1 LNARARAT
9 TDEDV
14 VHLDIGSFDGGGL
27 AVFDGLGG
35 NVVAVVVIE
44 DEQIVVAL
52 AGREGQF
59 AGEITVA
66 FAGWGSINDCSEE
79 TVGALGLLEGRGKE
93 IRIREQRKSRSL
105 RFGGALVLPGLLE
118 VGLGSGHS
126 IGSVLAER
134 VQGQARENL
143 EFIGGNKGGLQGGGN
158 WEAHGG
164 MGESNKLF
172 DLCWM
177 KSCMGPVG
185 DRSNSGGQV
194 NLPKAIG
201 GGVAAAC
208 EDSSVR
214 VGHIHVMF
222 AESGNTVS
230 ITELANGKKRV
241 VNVVEDESVGGCSR
255 KARKRKG
262 AS

>member
-1 LNARARAT
+1 M
-9 TDEDV
+9 DKDV
-14 VHLDIGSFDGGGL
+14 VHLDIGSADGGCL
-27 AVFDGLGG
+27 AVFEWFGG
-35 NVVAVVVIE
+35 NVVAVVIIE
-44 DEQIVVAL
+44 DEQAVVAL
-52 AGREGQF
+52 AGREGQL

-66 FAGWGSINDCSEE
+66 FAGRGLINDCSEE
-79 TVGALGLLEGRGKE
+79 AVGALCLLQGRWKE

-105 RFGGALVLPGLLE
+105 WFGGALVLPGLLE
-118 VGLGSGHS
+118 VGIGSGDS
-126 IGSVLAER
+126 IGSVLAKR

-143 EFIGGNKGGLQGGGN
+143 EFIGGNQCGLQGGWNG
-158 WEAHGG
+158 EAHGG

-177 KSCMGPVG
+177 KSSVGPVG
-185 DRSNSGGQV
+185 KRSSSWGQV

-208 EDSSVR
+208 EDDLVR
-214 VGHIHVMF
+214 VGHIHVML
-222 AESGNTVS
+222 AEGCDTVG

-255 KARKRKG
+255 EARKRKG
-262 AS
+262 SN

>member
-1 LNARARAT
+1 
-9 TDEDV
+9 
-14 VHLDIGSFDGGGL
+14 L
-27 AVFDGLGG
+27 AIFEWFGG
-35 NVVAVVVIE
+35 NVVAVVLIE
-44 DEQIVVAL
+44 DEKVVVAL

-59 AGEITVA
+59 AREISVA
-66 FAGWGSINDCSEE
+66 FAGRGSINDCSKEE
-79 TVGALGLLEGRGKE
+79 VGALGLLQGRGKE
-93 IRIREQRKSRSL
+93 IRIGEQRKSGSL
-105 RFGGALVLPGLLE
+105 GFGGALVLPGLLE
-118 VGLGSGHS
+118 VGFGSGHS
-126 IGSVLAER
+126 IESVLAER

-143 EFIGGNKGGLQGGGN
+143 EFIGGNQCGLQGGGN
-158 WEAHGG
+158 WEAQGG

-177 KSCMGPVG
+177 KSSVGPVG
-185 DRSNSGGQV
+185 KRSSSWGQV

-208 EDSSVR
+208 EDDLVR
-214 VGHIHVMF
+214 VGHIHVML

-262 AS
+262 SS